1 MPNQQMSL
9 DWIFDIGLKENSS
22 SRGGRPSRRM
32 LIPCLLLVLLFGAC
46 ALWGQSQI
54 PDWQIQV
61 RKYCDAKDWE
71 SALRAVDQEI
81 SRAPQDTDIR
91 AWRARVLAWSGHLPE
106 AERVYLEI
114 LKVSRNDPDNWMGLS
129 NVYLREGRIV
139 EALRAL
145 DIAVKLDPT
154 RADLHAARARVLRV
168 AEERSEARLEFQN
181 ALNLDPTSEEARAG
195 LVSLRPP
202 LKHELRFG
210 QGNDLFNF
218 ADANHD
224 EWISLA
230 SQWTPRWA
238 TAVAGSFYQRGGVEA
253 GKFVGSVT
261 RRQPRWGAI
270 TAGGAV
276 GDDNAVIPKSEAFF
290 DLDHGWK
297 GGETTLVR
305 AVETVYGQHW
315 YWYQASRILTL
326 TGTAIVYLPREWTL
340 SLGATGAR
348 SAFSGTSAEWRPS
361 GITRL
366 GFPLANWGPKRLS
379 GNVFFAAGTENFGVL
394 DQIGRFASQTYGGGL
409 RLQFTARQDLTGYG
423 SYQKRT
429 ENRTDTSFGL
439 NYGIHF

>member
-1 MPNQQMSL
+1 MSL
-9 DWIFDIGLKENSS
+9 DWIFDIGLKENSLG
-22 SRGGRPSRRM
+22 RGACPSRRM
-32 LIPCLLLVLLFGAC
+32 LIPCLLLVSLFGAS

-61 RKYCDAKDWE
+61 RKYSDTKDWE
-71 SALRAVDQEI
+71 SALRVVDQEI
-81 SRAPQDTDIR
+81 SRAPEDMDIR
-91 AWRARVLAWSGHLPE
+91 AWRARVLAWSGHLLE
-106 AERVYLEI
+106 AEKVYLEI
-114 LKVSRNDPDNWMGLS
+114 LKVSRNDPDNWMGLA

-139 EALRAL
+139 EALRAV

-154 RADLHAARARVLRV
+154 RADLHAARARVLQV
-168 AEERSEARLEFQN
+168 AEERNEARLEFQN

-195 LVSLRPP
+195 LISLRPP

-210 QGNDLFNF
+210 QDNDLFNF
-218 ADANHD
+218 ADANHG

-230 SQWTPRWA
+230 SEWTPRWA

-261 RRQPRWGAI
+261 RRQPQWGAI

-276 GDDNAVIPKSEAFF
+276 GDDNAVIPRSEAFF
-290 DLDHGWK
+290 DLDRGWK

-315 YWYQASRILTL
+315 YWYRTSRILTL

-348 SAFSGTSAEWRPS
+348 SVFSGTSAEWRPS

-379 GNVFFAAGTENFGVL
+379 GNVFFAAGTEDFGQL

-409 RLQFTARQDLTGYG
+409 RFQFTARQDLTGYG